1 MEKIRKHKKL
11 ALISLSVLSILL
23 LVTILPNSFASLIPV
38 KSITIESENLSYEKN
53 ESGSY
58 KITKSAEWI
67 GKGKARITFQVETKE
82 LLKENINTDTILI
95 IDTSGSMTGDK
106 LNKVKNDSID
116 LIQKNLQDNNN
127 KIGIIEFNN
136 NASIVS
142 NLSND
147 VTDLTN
153 KINNLT
159 TLGSTNYYQA
169 LVKLDELL
177 KTYQKE
183 ENRELTVLF
192 LTDGLPNINTPN
204 EVGQYNYL
212 KSEYP
217 YLSING
223 IQYEMGDTILEG
235 VKNISDKQYIA
246 DMNTLNNVLIEASSP
261 RETYNNFEITD
272 YINTE
277 HFKIEDKNAITTST
291 EKFTLDKGNGKIT
304 WNLDGLSSG
313 TSATMTID
321 VYLKEEYIDNFNLY
335 KTNTKE
341 KVTSEI
347 HGIKENISKTDTPVL
362 SNSFTVTYDE
372 NAPDGCR
379 VEGTLPESKQYS
391 VFNPVKIDDATLTC
405 EGYKFQGW
413 EVVNEENVSMI
424 GNSYF
429 VSDGNDIKLKA
440 IWSKVS
446 LNKSMN
452 GKVHEINPVLKET
465 PYDYENDES
474 YQGEFWND
482 KYKFNTTKI
491 VIQNKLHPI
500 EEAVESWDV
509 SEVGDGSVMAYA
521 VLNEDQSAY
530 TIYLQG
536 NGKIIANKNSSYL
549 FYDFVYLW
557 SIEGLEYLDT
567 SQVENMSYM
576 FSETYFLEEIDLS
589 NFDTSQVKNMK
600 GMFRSASNLTTLD
613 LSNFDT
619 SNVTDMSDMFHECTV
634 SSLNL
639 SNINTSNITNMNNM
653 FYNCYLLETLD
664 LSSFDTSNVTDMSH
678 MFQLCRKLTN
688 LNIDTFDTSNVTNM
702 FEMFSYCEKLTSLN
716 LSNFDTSK
724 VTDMS
729 YMFRNCSS
737 LIYLN
742 VSNFDTSN
750 VTNMDSMFYNCT
762 SLTEVEVGSFNTS
775 NVTDMSYM
783 FSGCSSLTK
792 LDVSNFNTSNVT
804 DMAYLFNACTNLTS
818 LDVSNFDTSNVV
830 NMQGLFSSS
839 NYIELDLSNFDTS
852 KVTNMSYMFVNCSN
866 LRTID
871 FRFADFKTVKNVNR
885 MFNNTSN
892 LSVIVKDETA
902 RAWIQSRLGSNGTAI
917 IAS

>member
-11 ALISLSVLSILL
+11 ALISLSALSILL
-23 LVTILPNSFASLIPV
+23 LVTILPNSFASLTPV
-38 KSITIESENLSYEKN
+38 KSITIESEKLNYEENK
-53 ESGSY
+53 SGSY

-67 GKGKARITFQVETKE
+67 GKGKARITFQVDTKE
-82 LLKENINTDTILI
+82 LIKENTNTDTILI
-95 IDTSGSMTGDK
+95 IDISDSMTGNK
-106 LNKVKNDSID
+106 MNKVKQDSID
-116 LIQKNLQDNNN
+116 LIQKTLQDNNN

-183 ENRELTVLF
+183 ENRELAVLF

-204 EVGQYNYL
+204 EVGQYKYL

-223 IQYEMGDTILEG
+223 IQYEMGDTILEEA
-235 VKNISDKQYIA
+235 KNISDKQYIA
-246 DMNTLNNVLIEASSP
+246 DMNTLNNVLIDASALS
-261 RETYNNFEITD
+261 EGYNKFEITD

-291 EKFTLDKGNGKIT
+291 GNFILDKGNGKIT

-321 VYLKEEYIDNFNLY
+321 IYLKDEYINNPDLY
-335 KTNTKE
+335 KTNIKE
-341 KVTSEI
+341 EVTSEI
-347 HGIKENISKTDTPVL
+347 NGIKENISKTDTPIL

-372 NAPDGCR
+372 NAPDGCK

-391 VFNPVKIDDATLTC
+391 VFNPVKIEESNLTC
-405 EGYKFQGW
+405 DGYKFQGW
-413 EVVNEENVSMI
+413 EVVNKENVSMI

-446 LNKSMN
+446 LKKSMS
-452 GKVHEINPVLKET
+452 GTVYEVKPIIKAV
-465 PYDYENDES
+465 PYDEENWMP

-482 KYKFNTTKI
+482 TYKLNTTKI
-491 VIQNKLHPI
+491 IIQNELNPI
-500 EEAVESWDV
+500 EGAIQSWDV
-509 SEVGDGSVMAYA
+509 SEANDGSVMAYA
-521 VLNEDQSAY
+521 VLNDDGKTY

-536 NGKIIANKNSSYL
+536 PGKIIANEDSSYL
-549 FYDFVYLW
+549 FCEFDKLE
-557 SIEGLEYLDT
+557 SIEGLEY
-567 SQVENMSYM
+567 
-576 FSETYFLEEIDLS
+576 
-589 NFDTSQVKNMK
+589 
-600 GMFRSASNLTTLD
+600 
-613 LSNFDT
+613 
-619 SNVTDMSDMFHECTV
+619 
-634 SSLNL
+634 
-639 SNINTSNITNMNNM
+639 
-653 FYNCYLLETLD
+653 
-664 LSSFDTSNVTDMSH
+664 
-678 MFQLCRKLTN
+678 
-688 LNIDTFDTSNVTNM
+688 FDTSNVTNM
-702 FEMFSYCEKLTSLN
+702 SSMFYLCTNLTELDLSDFDTSKVTDMSSMFSSCDSLTELDVSNLDTSNVIYMHEMFYNCSSLKELN
-716 LSNFDTSK
+716 VSNFDTSK

-750 VTNMDSMFYNCT
+750 VTNMSYMFVDCSSLTKLDVSNFDTSNVTDMSWMFYNST
-762 SLTEVEVGSFNTS
+762 NLIDLNLSTFNTS

-783 FSGCSSLTK
+783 FNSCYSLTK
-792 LDVSNFNTSNVT
+792 LDVSNFDTSNVT
-804 DMAYLFNACTNLTS
+804 DMMGMFARSSSLTELNVS
-818 LDVSNFDTSNVV
+818 NFDTSNVTDMSYMFSYCYSLTKLDVSNFDTSNVV
-830 NMQGLFSSS
+830 DMGRMFIDCRGLT
-839 NYIELDLSNFDTS
+839 ELDVSNFDTS
-852 KVTNMSYMFVNCSN
+852 KVANMNNMFNGCSN
-866 LRTID
+866 LHLID
-871 FRFADFKTVKNVNR
+871 FRNADFSSVTYYTN
-885 MFNNTSN
+885 MFKNTSELN
-892 LSVIVKDETA
+892 VVVKDETA
-902 RAWIQSRLGSNGTAI
+902 RTWIQDKLGNKGTAI